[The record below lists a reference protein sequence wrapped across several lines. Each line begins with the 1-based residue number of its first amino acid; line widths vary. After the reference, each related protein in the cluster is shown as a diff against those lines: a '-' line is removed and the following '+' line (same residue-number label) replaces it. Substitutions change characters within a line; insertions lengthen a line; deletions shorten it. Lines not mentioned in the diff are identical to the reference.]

1 MAPERQKIKGRS
13 NTRSR
18 PTGRGRVGVSS
29 SRSSSSNA
37 RTPIPQNTIL
47 RYLQSSSPNPTA
59 SRRRTSPGAASSDT
73 LRSDFSSAA
82 SNNTSIHRSG
92 NSSRTGP
99 VTTGSILP
107 ESSSSSLSLTSDISP
122 PTDNSLGN
130 ARLRRGRE
138 VDAPTSSRPPV
149 RRHYSRNESI
159 PDSMDDNMIDAAAL
173 DSNALPSNHVP
184 VHGSDIPMDQ
194 TEEDNRSWH
203 IHSAPPSSH
212 GSYQDSIINNPN
224 DNDNL
229 REPAIARSDDPLH
242 EVYNEERADPVTAEL
257 PTRQEVYN
265 WVEEE
270 GLDEGDKLARRIVYI
285 LTAGLISCPADQHK
299 EQDAS
304 HLATCRRHLHL
315 RETWAGS
322 SARVSGLS
330 FAEREERSR
339 QFGLDRTV
347 RPLDASVTGLRRDQL
362 PPASRLEAQF
372 AGWHDDK
379 DWSDAEVCLHRD
391 DIPHRK
397 LAPAVHDIDSF
408 LHVTKDPRSLKGPLN
423 ICITSQPRLL
433 LSKSIHIRV
442 PIQVG
447 EKIKQV
453 PIYQIPHTVLA
464 HQRPRTVYMFFPR
477 LYDEKRQK
485 KGPVPLREEQNRL
498 FFDGFIRPSIEK
510 IGPHFVHHLPGS
522 YDSVRA
528 ASQIAR
534 ESSGS
539 AAIRGAAF
547 EVPYSEENLPRL
559 WSVMQEA
566 LDRAERDMVADGLR
580 PGSDGNVRETEDA
593 SKLWQFG
600 DAIFLCSY
608 KDTKLWHQSSGSSI
622 AGVLGDF
629 RAQCNVV
636 SLEQEPA
643 MGSIHGGGPSYTPA
657 NEKWAYY
664 SGSTVLPAQ
673 HLTLSLRPVWGG
685 PTRKDN
691 PQAAEDESDHDW
703 GVETG
708 SSQEDEEGGGE
719 RGYDRDDGQVRR
731 GVGSGED
738 QAAEYDGWKPPR
750 IPRATTTEY
759 PVHMLRDSISITS
772 EPRRTSPIFKHGVSY
787 IQSYTVEEGNFNV
800 AAIWAF
806 SHPNIF
812 NLAHSD
818 EAWAAVAREGNI
830 KASRQDAERA
840 LSQSI
845 QRMASNLKD
854 PSRGYG
860 WRIELRITTALAA
873 QLRPAEEA
881 WWQLTKRT
889 NRLSDE
895 PGAVT
900 VTPDRNAF
908 YVLAAGDFNAFVR
921 QNIDKH
927 RRLMDYI
934 MSYWARDP
942 STPQS
947 AASLYAIATLAL
959 RQFINHQPYALARIL
974 SAPLTAAAGG
984 KIGLDMARSREQRG
998 FAFFPK
1004 DVIDWHELRLCDWAI
1019 DLLQVPQLVIKAHW
1033 LEEASLRKS
1042 RHLIDQVISLAISRD
1057 IRTREQAEDVL
1068 GILSQLLIRS
1078 YKETAYLALFPAKG
1092 GKRRVPDMDVF
1103 EFTLAGVRSES
1114 RAVQG
1119 RDCNPPGNHRFFIK
1133 HVSTYFAWA
1142 WTLADSDISRGHLE
1156 SRHFRVEAKRAI
1168 KAFEQLSHS
1177 PFITAQR
1184 FLCVL
1189 YYRFC
1194 QQVLC
1199 FPNPDKINGVMS
1211 VTAKNGSRTVL
1222 CTHVIKPC
1230 VTIPDDAKLTDT
1242 VAAIVLTQD
1251 PNIHPQKSI
1260 YPPRI
1265 IYSIQ
1270 QIRRYLRLPLSR
1282 DNLQER

>member
-1 MAPERQKIKGRS
+1 MNGDED
-13 NTRSR
+13 
-18 PTGRGRVGVSS
+18 
-29 SRSSSSNA
+29 
-37 RTPIPQNTIL
+37 L
-47 RYLQSSSPNPTA
+47 R
-59 SRRRTSPGAASSDT
+59 D
-73 LRSDFSSAA
+73 
-82 SNNTSIHRSG
+82 NNIITDEH
-92 NSSRTGP
+92 
-99 VTTGSILP
+99 
-107 ESSSSSLSLTSDISP
+107 P
-122 PTDNSLGN
+122 PDE
-130 ARLRRGRE
+130 A
-138 VDAPTSSRPPV
+138 
-149 RRHYSRNESI
+149 H
-159 PDSMDDNMIDAAAL
+159 
-173 DSNALPSNHVP
+173 
-184 VHGSDIPMDQ
+184 
-194 TEEDNRSWH
+194 
-203 IHSAPPSSH
+203 
-212 GSYQDSIINNPN
+212 
-224 DNDNL
+224 
-229 REPAIARSDDPLH
+229 
-242 EVYNEERADPVTAEL
+242 NEERAEPRAGEL
-257 PTRQEVYN
+257 PSRQEIYN

-270 GLDEGDKLARRIVYI
+270 GLDEEEKLARRIVYI
-285 LTAGLISCPADQHK
+285 LTAGLVSCPANQHK
-299 EQDAS
+299 DQDAL
-304 HLATCRRHLHL
+304 HLANCRRHLHL

-330 FAEREERSR
+330 FAEREEQSR

-372 AGWHDDK
+372 AGWHEDQ
-379 DWSDAEVCLHRD
+379 DWLDAEVCLHRD
-391 DIPHRK
+391 DVPERK
-397 LAPAVHDIDSF
+397 LAPAIHDIDSF
-408 LHVTKDPRSLKGPLN
+408 LHVTKDPHSLRGPLN
-423 ICITSQPRLL
+423 ICITAQPSLL
-433 LSKSIHIRV
+433 LSKSIHVRV
-442 PIQVG
+442 PIRVG

-477 LYDEKRQK
+477 LYEEKRRK
-485 KGPVPLREEQNRL
+485 KGPVPLREDQSRL

-510 IGPHFVHHLPGS
+510 IGPHFAHHLPGS
-522 YDSVRA
+522 YDSARA
-528 ASQIAR
+528 ASRIAK
-534 ESSGS
+534 ESTGS
-539 AAIRGAAF
+539 AAVRGAAV

-566 LDRAERDMVADGLR
+566 LARAERDMAADGLQ
-580 PGSDGNVRETEDA
+580 PGGGSVRETEDA
-593 SKLWQFG
+593 SRLWQFG

-622 AGVLGDF
+622 VGVLGDF
-629 RAQCNVV
+629 RARCGVV
-636 SLEQEPA
+636 RLEPEPA
-643 MGSIHGGGPSYTPA
+643 ASSC
-657 NEKWAYY
+657 
-664 SGSTVLPAQ
+664 SDSPAQ
-673 HLTLSLRPVWGG
+673 RCNRTEPTPWRQTQLVDVASEFL
-685 PTRKDN
+685 PTRSGHNVLARRCCQYNTLRFLNGQSGEALLGRAVPRVEDVTGGS
-691 PQAAEDESDHDW
+691 EDEDDSDWD
-703 GVETG
+703 GEAG
-708 SSQEDEEGGGE
+708 RSQEDEGGE
-719 RGYDRDDGQVRR
+719 GEHGYDGDDGRAPCER
-731 GVGSGED
+731 GSEEE
-738 QAAEYDGWKPPR
+738 QATAEGWKPPR
-750 IPRATTTEY
+750 IPRAVTTEY

-772 EPRRTSPIFKHGVSY
+772 EPRRTSPIFRRGVSY

-800 AAIWAF
+800 AAVWAF

-845 QRMASNLKD
+845 QRMSSNLED

-860 WRIELRITTALAA
+860 WRVELRITTTLAA

-881 WWQLTKRT
+881 WLRLVKQA

-895 PGAVT
+895 PGAVA
-900 VTPDRNAF
+900 VTPDRDAF

-927 RRLMDYI
+927 LRLMDYI

-947 AASLYAIATLAL
+947 AASLYAIVTLAL
-959 RQFINHQPYALARIL
+959 RQFINHQPHALARIL
-974 SAPLTAAAGG
+974 SAPLKAAAGG
-984 KIGLDMARSREQRG
+984 RIGLDMARSRERRG

-1004 DVIDWHELRLCDWAI
+1004 DVVDWHELRLYDWAT

-1033 LEEASLRKS
+1033 LEEASLRQS
-1042 RHLIDQVISLAISRD
+1042 RHLIDQVISLAISND

-1078 YKETAYLALFPAKG
+1078 YKEAAYQALFPAKG
-1092 GKRRVPDMDVF
+1092 RRRRVPDVDVF
-1103 EFTLAGVRSES
+1103 EFTLAGVRAES

-1156 SRHFRVEAKRAI
+1156 SHHFRVEAKRAI
-1168 KAFEQLSHS
+1168 KAFEQLSRS

-1222 CTHVIKPC
+1222 CTCIIKPC
-1230 VTIPDDAKLTDT
+1230 IIIPDDAKLTDT
-1242 VAAIVLTQD
+1242 VAAIVLNQD
-1251 PNIHPQKSI
+1251 TNTHPQQNI
-1260 YPPRI
+1260 YPSHI
-1265 IYSIQ
+1265 IYSIN
-1270 QIRRYLRLPLSR
+1270 QIRRYLHLPLSR
-1282 DNLQER
+1282 DEAIVNTT

>member
-1 MAPERQKIKGRS
+1 MINRANHDLRENIV
-13 NTRSR
+13 TRSEH
-18 PTGRGRVGVSS
+18 P
-29 SRSSSSNA
+29 
-37 RTPIPQNTIL
+37 L
-47 RYLQSSSPNPTA
+47 
-59 SRRRTSPGAASSDT
+59 
-73 LRSDFSSAA
+73 
-82 SNNTSIHRSG
+82 
-92 NSSRTGP
+92 
-99 VTTGSILP
+99 
-107 ESSSSSLSLTSDISP
+107 
-122 PTDNSLGN
+122 
-130 ARLRRGRE
+130 
-138 VDAPTSSRPPV
+138 
-149 RRHYSRNESI
+149 NEAH
-159 PDSMDDNMIDAAAL
+159 D
-173 DSNALPSNHVP
+173 
-184 VHGSDIPMDQ
+184 
-194 TEEDNRSWH
+194 
-203 IHSAPPSSH
+203 
-212 GSYQDSIINNPN
+212 
-224 DNDNL
+224 
-229 REPAIARSDDPLH
+229 
-242 EVYNEERADPVTAEL
+242 EERVEPVAAEL
-257 PTRQEVYN
+257 PTRQEIYN

-270 GLDEGDKLARRIVYI
+270 DLDEGEKLARRIVYI
-285 LTAGLISCPADQHK
+285 LTAGLVSCPADQHK
-299 EQDAS
+299 DQDAS

-330 FAEREERSR
+330 FAEREEQSR
-339 QFGLDRTV
+339 KFGLDRTV

-372 AGWHDDK
+372 AGWHEDK
-379 DWSDAEVCLHRD
+379 DWSDAEVCLHQD
-391 DIPHRK
+391 DVPQRK

-408 LHVTKDPRSLKGPLN
+408 LHVTKDPRSLRGPLN
-423 ICITSQPRLL
+423 ICITAQPSLL
-433 LSKSIHIRV
+433 LSKSIHVRV
-442 PIQVG
+442 PIRVG

-477 LYDEKRQK
+477 LYDEKRRK

-528 ASQIAR
+528 ASRIAR

-539 AAIRGAAF
+539 AAVRGAAF

-566 LDRAERDMVADGLR
+566 LERAERDMAADGLR
-580 PGSDGNVRETEDA
+580 CGGGGSVRETEDA
-593 SKLWQFG
+593 SRLWQFG

-622 AGVLGDF
+622 TGVLGDF
-629 RAQCNVV
+629 RARCGVV

-643 MGSIHGGGPSYTPA
+643 ASSRSGNPAYGDNRTEPTPWRQTQLVDVA
-657 NEKWAYY
+657 SELLPTR
-664 SGSTVLPAQ
+664 SGHTVLARRCCQ
-673 HLTLSLRPVWGG
+673 YNTLRFLYGQSGEALLGRTAPRVA
-685 PTRKDN
+685 PHV
-691 PQAAEDESDHDW
+691 EDEADSDWDD
-703 GVETG
+703 EAA
-708 SSQEDEEGGGE
+708 SSQEDEEGEGE
-719 RGYDRDDGQVRR
+719 SGQDGDDGRAPR
-731 GVGSGED
+731 GRGSEEEE
-738 QAAEYDGWKPPR
+738 QAAGEGWKPPR
-750 IPRATTTEY
+750 IPRAATTEY

-772 EPRRTSPIFKHGVSY
+772 EPRRTSPIFRRGVSY
-787 IQSYTVEEGNFNV
+787 VQSYTVEEGNFNV
-800 AAIWAF
+800 AAVWAF

-818 EAWAAVAREGNI
+818 EAWAAAARKGNI

-845 QRMASNLKD
+845 QRMASNLED

-860 WRIELRITTALAA
+860 WRVELRITTTLAA
-873 QLRPAEEA
+873 QLRTAEEA
-881 WWQLTKRT
+881 WWRLMKRA

-895 PGAVT
+895 PGAVA
-900 VTPDRNAF
+900 VTPDRDAF
-908 YVLAAGDFNAFVR
+908 YVLAAGDLNTFVR

-927 RRLMDYI
+927 LRLMDYI
-934 MSYWARDP
+934 MMYWARDP

-947 AASLYAIATLAL
+947 AASLYAIVALAL
-959 RQFINHQPYALARIL
+959 RHFINHQPHALARIL
-974 SAPLTAAAGG
+974 SAPLAAAAGG

-1004 DVIDWHELRLCDWAI
+1004 DVVDWHELRLHDWAT

-1033 LEEASLRKS
+1033 LEEASLRQS
-1042 RHLIDQVISLAISRD
+1042 RHLIDQVISLAISKD

-1078 YKETAYLALFPAKG
+1078 YKEAAYLALFPAKG
-1092 GKRRVPDMDVF
+1092 RRKRVPDMDVF
-1103 EFTLAGVRSES
+1103 EFTLAGVRAES

-1133 HVSTYFAWA
+1133 HVSTYFTWA

-1156 SRHFRVEAKRAI
+1156 SQHFRVEAKRAI
-1168 KAFEQLSHS
+1168 KAFEQLSRS

-1222 CTHVIKPC
+1222 CTHIIKPC
-1230 VTIPDDAKLTDT
+1230 ITIPDDAKLTDT
-1242 VAAIVLTQD
+1242 VAAIVLNQD
-1251 PNIHPQKSI
+1251 TNTHPQQNT
-1260 YPPRI
+1260 YPSHI

-1270 QIRRYLRLPLSR
+1270 QIRRYLHLPLFG
-1282 DNLQER
+1282 DDL

>member
-1 MAPERQKIKGRS
+1 
-13 NTRSR
+13 
-18 PTGRGRVGVSS
+18 
-29 SRSSSSNA
+29 
-37 RTPIPQNTIL
+37 
-47 RYLQSSSPNPTA
+47 
-59 SRRRTSPGAASSDT
+59 
-73 LRSDFSSAA
+73 
-82 SNNTSIHRSG
+82 
-92 NSSRTGP
+92 
-99 VTTGSILP
+99 
-107 ESSSSSLSLTSDISP
+107 
-122 PTDNSLGN
+122 
-130 ARLRRGRE
+130 
-138 VDAPTSSRPPV
+138 
-149 RRHYSRNESI
+149 
-159 PDSMDDNMIDAAAL
+159 MDDNTTVAA
-173 DSNALPSNHVP
+173 VP
-184 VHGSDIPMDQ
+184 DDNVLLNDQSLVYGSDMQMDPA
-194 TEEDNRSWH
+194 EEDDGSWH
-203 IHSAPPSSH
+203 IRSTPPYSN
-212 GSYQDSIINNPN
+212 GPYPDGIINRANS
-224 DNDNL
+224 NL
-229 REPAIARSDDPLH
+229 REDAITQSENPQNEEHD
-242 EVYNEERADPVTAEL
+242 EERADPVAAEL
-257 PTRQEVYN
+257 PTRQEIYN

-270 GLDEGDKLARRIVYI
+270 SLDEGEKLARRIVYI
-285 LTAGLISCPADQHK
+285 LTAGLVSCPADQHRD
-299 EQDAS
+299 QDAT

-330 FAEREERSR
+330 FAEREEQSR

-372 AGWHDDK
+372 AGWHEDK

-391 DIPHRK
+391 DVPQRK

-408 LHVTKDPRSLKGPLN
+408 LHVTKDPRSLRGPLN
-423 ICITSQPRLL
+423 ICITAQPSLL
-433 LSKSIHIRV
+433 LSKSIHVRV
-442 PIQVG
+442 PIRVG

-477 LYDEKRQK
+477 LYDEKCRK

-510 IGPHFVHHLPGS
+510 IGPQFVHHLPGS

-528 ASQIAR
+528 ASRIAM

-539 AAIRGAAF
+539 AAVRGAAF

-566 LDRAERDMVADGLR
+566 LNRAERDIAADG
-580 PGSDGNVRETEDA
+580 SVRETEDA
-593 SKLWQFG
+593 SRLWQFG

-622 AGVLGDF
+622 AGVLGNF
-629 RAQCNVV
+629 RARCGVV
-636 SLEQEPA
+636 SLEQEPTA
-643 MGSIHGGGPSYTPA
+643 NTGSGNPPYEDDRTEPTPWRQTQLVDVA
-657 NEKWAYY
+657 SELLPTR
-664 SGSTVLPAQ
+664 SGHTVLARRCCQ
-673 HLTLSLRPVWGG
+673 YNTLRFLYGQSEEALLGRTALRVEGEA
-685 PTRKDN
+685 DN
-691 PQAAEDESDHDW
+691 DW
-703 GVETG
+703 DNEAS
-708 SSQEDEEGGGE
+708 SSQEDEEGEGEHDPDEDDRRAPRE
-719 RGYDRDDGQVRR
+719 RGSEEEQTA
-731 GVGSGED
+731 GE
-738 QAAEYDGWKPPR
+738 GWKPPR
-750 IPRATTTEY
+750 IPRAVTTEY

-818 EAWAAVAREGNI
+818 EAWAAVARKGNI

-845 QRMASNLKD
+845 QRMASNLED

-860 WRIELRITTALAA
+860 WRVELRITTTLAA

-881 WWQLTKRT
+881 WWRLIKRA
-889 NRLSDE
+889 NRLSDG
-895 PGAVT
+895 PGAVA

-927 RRLMDYI
+927 LRLMDYI

-947 AASLYAIATLAL
+947 AASLYAIVTLAL
-959 RQFINHQPYALARIL
+959 RHFVNHQPHALARIL
-974 SAPLTAAAGG
+974 SAPLVVGARS

-1004 DVIDWHELRLCDWAI
+1004 DVVDWHELRLHDWAT

-1033 LEEASLRKS
+1033 LEEASLRQS
-1042 RHLIDQVISLAISRD
+1042 RHLIDQVISLAVSKD
-1057 IRTREQAEDVL
+1057 IRTREQAEEVL

-1078 YKETAYLALFPAKG
+1078 YKESAYLALFPAKG
-1092 GKRRVPDMDVF
+1092 RRKRVPDMDVF
-1103 EFTLAGVRSES
+1103 EFTLAGVRAES

-1156 SRHFRVEAKRAI
+1156 SQHFRVEAKRAI
-1168 KAFEQLSHS
+1168 KAFEQLSRS

-1189 YYRFC
+1189 YYCFC

-1222 CTHVIKPC
+1222 CTHIIKPC
-1230 VTIPDDAKLTDT
+1230 ITIPDDAKLTDT
-1242 VAAIVLTQD
+1242 VAAIVLNQD
-1251 PNIHPQKSI
+1251 PDTHPQQSA
-1260 YPPRI
+1260 YLSNI
-1265 IYSIQ
+1265 IYSIK
-1270 QIRRYLRLPLSR
+1270 QIRRYLHLPLSEY
-1282 DNLQER
+1282 DL